1 MNNSASFY
9 FDYKIEQIQ
18 DDFNCKIKRENYPM
32 FFVERNYSSP
42 SLDYEL
48 FLVIPEWFD
57 PLEDDRIWK
66 RSELMYDK
74 VNIVI
79 DYNGIDIDHIDDINN
94 NEREAEKS
102 IDIVFTATGNNS
114 TGTEEETNTYRGRKY
129 RISLGANED
138 FNFSSVGR
146 LVFTSSKPE
155 HKGKKL
161 VYYFAINF
169 LRKKKIQYKIL
180 KKSYGLLLEFFG
192 KNINTVI
199 NAKLAY
205 GLHSYKCLKGDSS
218 KDSSASIVIDFSK
231 SNEKVVLKMT
241 WEEIFGRDATKA
253 QENSKF
259 NILFDNKKFESENI
273 KLNKLKV
280 NYDSFYLF
288 DCLENETLNIVNELN
303 IPSNKVFCPYCHREI
318 INDESANRDEFLKKY
333 KVGQLACDGTEGK
346 DIANESNKF
355 PIEKKVES
363 KYQVLKKTLFCIND
377 AKEGFRDFPRL
388 LPANFLEHNFNRVL
402 IIGSPRSGK
411 STFISRTFDITT
423 IRSTSNENV
432 LIPKIYANGLKN
444 SVSKLLNKVEL
455 DYYIGNKIVYNKN
468 TNPHFLYTEDRSYTP
483 NKDQETIESAFYS
496 NYGIDCGDSKQFL
509 GPTDISNTNVIS
521 TSFMLEVNNKDYIGF
536 YDIAGELCKD
546 GNDPNNIVG
555 QLTQAKNFGIF
566 LIVNGAI
573 INGRGD
579 SDRSLANKNTDSDPK
594 TELMEII
601 GKINS
606 VVGKGDN
613 CPVAVILTK
622 FDILAN
628 EFLPSCA
635 CLRDDYFDQKYERYE
650 GSYLEKIIDFS
661 SEEIKSYIENNGNGF
676 KFDFPNIKNVKFFN
690 VSAFPVEKSLSSNGE
705 DKNFMNFK
713 TSPNRIELPIIWMLK
728 QRGIII

>member
-18 DDFNCKIKRENYPM
+18 DDFNCKIKKEKYPM

-48 FLVIPEWFD
+48 FLVVPEWFD
-57 PLEDDRIWK
+57 PLEDDRIWR
-66 RSELMYDK
+66 RSELTYDK

-79 DYNGIDIDHIDDINN
+79 DYNGIDIDHIDDVSN
-94 NEREAEKS
+94 NEKEAEKTL
-102 IDIVFTATGNNS
+102 DIVFTTTGNNS
-114 TGTEEETNTYRGRKY
+114 VGTEEDTDTYRGRKY
-129 RISLGANED
+129 RISLGSNED

-146 LVFTSSKPE
+146 IVFTSSKPGNE
-155 HKGKKL
+155 GKKL
-161 VYYFAINF
+161 IYYFAINF

-180 KKSYGLLLEFFG
+180 KKSYGLLLEFYG

-199 NAKLAY
+199 NAKVAF

-218 KDSSASIVIDFSK
+218 KDSSENIIIDFTK
-231 SNEKVVLKMT
+231 NTEKVVVKLS
-241 WEEIFGRDATKA
+241 WEDIFGNDVTSA
-253 QENSKF
+253 QKNSKF
-259 NILFDNKKFESENI
+259 NILFDNKKFETKNS
-273 KLNKLKV
+273 KLSNSV
-280 NYDSFYLF
+280 FNYDSFYLF
-288 DCLENETLNIVNELN
+288 DCLENETLNIINDIN
-303 IPSNKVFCPYCHREI
+303 IPNNKIFCPYCHREI
-318 INDESANRDEFLKKY
+318 INDESPKKDVFLKIY
-333 KVGQLACDGTEGK
+333 KNGQLACNGEKYDAILEQKG
-346 DIANESNKF
+346 KF

-363 KYQVLKKTLFCIND
+363 KYEVLKKTLFCIND
-377 AKEGFRDFPRL
+377 AKDGFNQFPRL
-388 LPANFLEHNFNRVL
+388 LPHNFLEHNFNRVL

-411 STFISRTFDITT
+411 STLISRTFDVTT
-423 IRSTSNENV
+423 VRSTSNNNL

-444 SVSKLLNKVEL
+444 TISKLFKKVEL
-455 DYYIGNKIVYNKN
+455 DYYIGNKVIYNNKIS
-468 TNPHFLYTEDRSYTP
+468 TKFLYTEDRSYTP
-483 NKDQETIESAFYS
+483 NDNPTGESIFYS
-496 NYGIDCGDSKQFL
+496 NYGIDCGNNKQFL
-509 GPTDISNTNVIS
+509 GPTDTSNTNVIS

-546 GNDPNNIVG
+546 GNDPKNIVG

-579 SDRSLANKNTDSDPK
+579 LDSDSSSENTDTDPK

-606 VVGKGDN
+606 VVGKDDN
-613 CPVAVILTK
+613 CPIAVILTK
-622 FDILAN
+622 FDILSN
-628 EFLPSCA
+628 EFLPSSA

-676 KFDFPNIKNVKFFN
+676 KFEFPNVKNVKFFN
-690 VSAFPVEKSLSSNGE
+690 VSAFPIEKSLSSNGE

-713 TSPNRIELPIIWMLK
+713 TSPSRIELPIIWMLK